1 VSGTER
7 EARGLL
13 GRLRQQRARKVAVL
27 LALSV
32 GICIPYFSLQRV
44 QLFPLR
50 SVAQTALDDAIAF
63 APAGWIWV
71 YLSIALLVPLGP
83 LLATRRDELAR
94 YAKGLALL
102 CAVSFVAFLLF
113 PVEGPR
119 PGGAAGS
126 AAYDWIVSHDRTT
139 NSLPSLHAGLAVY
152 SLLFSYRVVRRDLA
166 RAGRALLAAAAVGW
180 GILILYSTLATKQHQ
195 AVDLAGGILLACAA
209 HAFAWRA
216 ADRVAERDR
225 IALTA
230 S

>member
-1 VSGTER
+1 
-7 EARGLL
+7 
-13 GRLRQQRARKVAVL
+13 LRQQRARKAAIL
-27 LALSV
+27 LGLTA
-32 GICIPYFSLQRV
+32 GICVPYFSLQRV
-44 QLFPLR
+44 RFFPLR
-50 SVAQTALDDAIAF
+50 SVSETALDRAIEF

-71 YLSIALLVPLGP
+71 YLSIALLVPLAP
-83 LLATRRDELAR
+83 LLATSRDELAR
-94 YAKGLALL
+94 YAKGLALMCL
-102 CAVSFVAFLLF
+102 ASFVAFLFF

-126 AAYDWIVSHDRTT
+126 HAYELIVSYDRTT

-152 SLLFSYRVVRRDLA
+152 SLLFAFRVLRRDV
-166 RAGRALLAAAAVGW
+166 GRGGRWLLAATGVAW
-180 GILILYSTLATKQHQ
+180 GILILYSTLATKQHW

-216 ADRVAERDR
+216 ADRVAERDG